1 MLAHAFGVL
10 LLLFWAAQS
19 AQLYNITHWKVG
31 MYLEQEGTQERAKQS
46 HLNIYSPTSPG
57 SYPVVLFCTGNGGL
71 APALLYDD
79 IQTKIAEQ
87 GVVLVAATKINDQ
100 VESEMLKIF
109 SSAYNW
115 IANNIRQEFENHF
128 KSGEIVPDIEN
139 NLYFLSHSWGGYIS
153 TVFLLRSCGDK
164 APIRGQI
171 MMDPIDGLYWNKPAL
186 EPPKSVNF
194 TIPTIII
201 AHGTLCLPPPI
212 SPRSAPAQATP
223 IHWNSRGA
231 PLLARPPS
239 HQFSLLRP
247 PSSRVLAGG
256 RSPAGSTQF
265 MVCGWR
271 PGLRS

>member
-201 AHGTLCLPPPI
+201 AHGKVYGKKPTKFCFPLEI
-212 SPRSAPAQATP
+212 MAPRFYQC
-223 IHWNSRGA
+223 
-231 PLLARPPS
+231 
-239 HQFSLLRP
+239 F
-247 PSSRVLAGG
+247 
-256 RSPAGSTQF
+256 
-265 MVCGWR
+265 
-271 PGLRS
+271 